1 MKPHRF
7 LDGGKTETST
17 LLFAHDVER
26 AQKSLLEGFIEESE
40 DRQVQMIKKK
50 RNEFLAYIIKDMAE
64 DLKMEQKISLEFMN

>member
-1 MKPHRF
+1 MYYLGLSNLVNSSIEVYVNLFLLWLLYRFMKPHRF

-40 DRQVQMIKKK
+40 DR
-50 RNEFLAYIIKDMAE
+50 
-64 DLKMEQKISLEFMN
+64 

>member
-40 DRQVQMIKKK
+40 DR
-50 RNEFLAYIIKDMAE
+50 
-64 DLKMEQKISLEFMN
+64 